1 LFRLHQQLNILLL
14 LVAGVPVNMSALAGA
29 LAGCALAP
37 HQFLP
42 QRHTQSPSAQEA
54 QLNHRQP
61 QATTAQL
68 RPHSASIPQAA
79 AAAET
84 SIPQVVLVALAAEE
98 VPTQVEH
105 SQTPALVMQVV
116 IPP

>member
-1 LFRLHQQLNILLL
+1 
-14 LVAGVPVNMSALAGA
+14 MSALAEA

-42 QRHTQSPSAQEA
+42 QRHIRSPSAQEA

-68 RPHSASIPQAA
+68 HLHSASTQR
-79 AAAET
+79 AAAEVE
-84 SIPQVVLVALAAEE
+84 ILALQAAMVVLVGE
-98 VPTQVEH
+98 VG
-105 SQTPALVMQVV
+105 QTPEAH
-116 IPP
+116 